1 MNSNSPKK
9 IRFIKLRSPE
19 MLSVFAVFNKYI
31 EHLNQE
37 NKLPHYKRMLKTG
50 LVRFFVPALGGP
62 RPNNTPAQ
70 PEENKKAIEF
80 LEQIPATKISEI
92 SQITDQFFEEISLKD
107 SERRKYRCYFKGFRE
122 WAEEQ
127 NLCSASDSIK
137 KPCPEDFEQYRL
149 HAPPGQARREWHA
162 KGPGSKSRHGREKKP
177 IYRLGSV
184 KGDYIAANVTKD
196 CDDYSE
202 FRKSGNCRPP
212 TIKKE
217 ITHCYQIWG
226 WCHRYSSRKVPFED
240 LRLTTIIQYSPLI
253 VSSLDYREDL
263 IRWLLDKE
271 QTKEKAAAVAKSNIE
286 FVREFLEFISDNPR
300 SQITY
305 LDTII
310 AIAKFVY
317 RQEIGTE
324 DYPEARDIPIIRL
337 LYKEHC
343 RISEQTDDTP
353 EAIPYHAKSVPWEEA
368 VLLVEKLRLRAER
381 EYQKPRV
388 LKGTV
393 IQTKR
398 TSFAVERDLQSF
410 LSLAFMVLLPTDR
423 ARSYCELQL
432 GKTLVKGIF
441 KDSHFYPV
449 NFDDNSPEAIW
460 YINLKPLDYKTGKA
474 YKEFWAPISNVIF
487 PNGKSLYEY
496 INDWLFIYRERKKP
510 VEHNFF
516 FRGVNDY
523 EPLDSKDWGCR
534 IANLFERELN
544 VPVYPHQL
552 RKMYISYMNAKGADS
567 NVRRATA
574 IIQHHSE
581 EMQEK
586 VYNKLNILER
596 IAPGVKFCLDSFNE
610 IISEVGQASEE
621 YKLQLEEQQKQQ
633 KANHQEQIKI
643 GMAQAKARGVHLGRK
658 PQNEV
663 IDSDRSAQVIELY
676 KRGVSLKEISKQ
688 LHIGKNTIKRIM
700 EEHEKGLDKET

>member
-1 MNSNSPKK
+1 
-9 IRFIKLRSPE
+9 
-19 MLSVFAVFNKYI
+19 MLSFFHVFSRYI

-37 NKLPHYKRMLKTG
+37 NKSSHYERMLKSG

-70 PEENKKAIEF
+70 PEEIKKAFEF

-92 SQITDQFFEEISLKD
+92 SQITNRFFEEISLAD
-107 SERRKYRCYFKGFRE
+107 SERRKFRSYFKGFRE
-122 WAEEQ
+122 WAEKQ

-137 KPCPEDFEQYRL
+137 KPCREDFEQYRL
-149 HAPPGQARREWHA
+149 HAAPGQARRNWNA
-162 KGPGSKSRHGREKKP
+162 KGPGSKSRHGRERKP
-177 IYRLGSV
+177 IYCLGSI
-184 KGDYIAANVTKD
+184 KGDYINRNVIKD
-196 CDDYSE
+196 CADYYE
-202 FRKSGNCRPP
+202 FRKSGNCSPP

-217 ITHCYQIWG
+217 INHCHQILG
-226 WCHRYSSRKVPFED
+226 WCHRYSSRKVPFEK
-240 LRLTTIIQYSPLI
+240 LRLTTIIQYSSLI
-253 VSSLDYREDL
+253 VSSFGYGKDL
-263 IRWLLDKE
+263 NRWLLDKE
-271 QTKEKAAAVAKSNIE
+271 RTKEKAANVAKSNIE
-286 FVREFLEFISDNPR
+286 FVKEFLEFVSDNPR

-324 DYPEARDIPIIRL
+324 YYPEGRDIPIIRL
-337 LYKEHC
+337 LYKEHS
-343 RISEQTDDTP
+343 RISEQADNIP

-368 VLLVEKLRLRAER
+368 VALVEKLRLRAER
-381 EYQKPRV
+381 EYQKPV
-388 LKGTV
+388 ISKGTV
-393 IQTKR
+393 IKNKR
-398 TSFAVERDLQSF
+398 TSFALERDLQNF

-423 ARSYCELQL
+423 ARSYYELEL

-460 YINLKPLDYKTGKA
+460 YIHLMPKDYKTGKA
-474 YKEFWAPISNVIF
+474 YKEFWAPISNAMF

-534 IANLFERELN
+534 IANLFERELK

-567 NVRRATA
+567 NVRRSTA

-586 VYNKLNILER
+586 VYNKLNILDR

-610 IISEVGQASEE
+610 IISEVGQVSEE
-621 YKLQLEEQQKQQ
+621 YKLQIEEQKKQQ
-633 KANHQEQIKI
+633 KANHQKQTKDGIT
-643 GMAQAKARGVHLGRK
+643 QAKARGVHCGRK
-658 PQNEV
+658 PQNV
-663 IDSDRSAQVIELY
+663 SDSDKSAQVIELY
-676 KRGVSLKEISKQ
+676 TSGVALREITKR
-688 LHIGKNTIKRIM
+688 LHIGKETVKRIV
-700 EEHEKGLDKET
+700 EEYEKALNKEA